1 MSEAPNKQ
9 FRFTKEERLSSASQ
23 IEVLFK
29 EGKREYY
36 GNIRAVFLISNF
48 SENSKAKVL
57 ISVSK
62 SLFRKAVERNRI
74 KRQIR
79 EAYRLNRSG
88 LNDILARKEAQI
100 LLGLIYTGKSIGR
113 QAETE
118 SDVKGILNRLIR
130 RLEKT

>member
-1 MSEAPNKQ
+1 LGASIKQ
-9 FRFTKEERLSSASQ
+9 NSFPKEERLSSASQ
-23 IEVLFK
+23 IEILFK

-36 GNIRAVFLISNF
+36 GNIRAVYRISNF
-48 SENSKAKVL
+48 SENSGAKVL

-88 LNDILARKEAQI
+88 LNDILAKKETHI
-100 LLGLIYTGKSIGR
+100 LLGLIYTGKSVGR
-113 QAETE
+113 QAETA

-130 RLEKT
+130 RLEKTK